1 MQRTFDV
8 RTVREQFPA
17 LGRTHRGRRVVY
29 LDGPGGS
36 QVGKPAIDAMS
47 HYMNRGGANLHGA
60 FPTSIETEEILH
72 ETRQAVAA
80 FLGAE
85 PDEVAFG
92 ANMTTLTFAVSRA
105 LARTWDSSS
114 EIVVTELDHRAN
126 VDPWLLAAA
135 EKGAKVRWIRVNP
148 ETLTL
153 EGDDIERAIDEKT
166 KLVAVG
172 LASNAIG
179 TVNDVAEISRRA
191 HEAGAFV
198 AVDAVHAAPHI
209 PIDRDTI
216 GADVLTCSAYK
227 FFGPHVGVT
236 AIKCDLFGALSVYK
250 VEPAPDYI
258 PDRLETGTQNHE
270 GISGVKG
277 AIDFISSLGDGA
289 SLRDRLVGGMRAI
302 EEYEAVLAERL
313 RAALRETP
321 GVKLYAA
328 PDDVRKTPT
337 IAFRVEGR
345 SPREFCEHMAEE
357 GFFVADG
364 HFYAST
370 LAKKLEIADKGG
382 FIRAGLAPYNT
393 AEEIEGFIEL
403 LERFVERPYK
413 ITPAKEGSG
422 TRDTSLEH
430 DRHLAEAAEE

>member
-8 RTVREQFPA
+8 QAVRGQFPA
-17 LGRTHRGRRVVY
+17 LERTHRGRKVVY

-36 QVGKPAIDAMS
+36 QVAKPAIDAVS
-47 HYMNRGGANLHGA
+47 RYMTGGGANLHGA
-60 FPTSIETEEILH
+60 FPTSLETEEILR
-72 ETRQAVAA
+72 ETRRAA
-80 FLGAE
+80 ADFLGAGPE
-85 PDEVAFG
+85 EVACG
-92 ANMTTLTFAVSRA
+92 ANMTTLTFAISRA
-105 LARTWDSSS
+105 LARTWDKNS

-135 EKGAKVRWIRVNP
+135 EKGAKARWVRVDP

-153 EGDDIERAIDEKT
+153 NPDDIERAINDKT

-172 LASNAIG
+172 LASNAVG
-179 TVNDVAEISRRA
+179 TINDVAGISRRA

-209 PIDRDTI
+209 PIDRERL

-227 FFGPHVGVT
+227 FFGPHVGV
-236 AIKCDLFGALSVYK
+236 AVVKRDLLEAMGVYR

-270 GISGVKG
+270 GIAGVKG
-277 AIDFISSLGDGA
+277 ALDFIASLGDGN
-289 SLRDRLVGGMRAI
+289 SQRERLVSGMKAV
-302 EEYEAVLAERL
+302 EEYEADLAAKF
-313 RAALRETP
+313 RAALREIP

-328 PDDVRKTPT
+328 PDGVPKTPT

-345 SPREFCEHMAEE
+345 SPREFCEHVAQQ

-370 LAKKLEIADKGG
+370 LAQKLGILDKGG
-382 FIRAGLAPYNT
+382 WIRAGLAPYNT
-393 AEEIEGFIEL
+393 EEEVDGFIESL
-403 LERFVERPYK
+403 KGILKQADR
-413 ITPAKEGSG
+413 
-422 TRDTSLEH
+422 RDA
-430 DRHLAEAAEE
+430 RHLP